1 MAVAFQPEGELIA
14 TGSSENTVTVVQWHA
29 TDGEDDGKL
38 RLIDAATGD
47 VGREVSH
54 GDAPLRGAAFHP
66 SGELISEHLPVWNRA
81 VLTRIALAADAAGVV
96 APFEDGA
103 DASTSE
109 KRRLP
114 MMQT

>member
-1 MAVAFQPEGELIA
+1 MPFKNFKCGNYFRNL
-14 TGSSENTVTVVQWHA
+14 
-29 TDGEDDGKL
+29 
-38 RLIDAATGD
+38 
-47 VGREVSH
+47 
-54 GDAPLRGAAFHP
+54 APKVDWGVLDQHL
-66 SGELISEHLPVWNRA
+66 LISEHLPVWNRV

-114 MMQT
+114 MMQS

>member
-1 MAVAFQPEGELIA
+1 MLDQHL
-14 TGSSENTVTVVQWHA
+14 
-29 TDGEDDGKL
+29 
-38 RLIDAATGD
+38 
-47 VGREVSH
+47 
-54 GDAPLRGAAFHP
+54 
-66 SGELISEHLPVWNRA
+66 LISEHLPVWNRV

-114 MMQT
+114 MMPS